1 MTTALSVASRM
12 SLPDYVHDA
21 LRYDRHPQVRT
32 LAFHRF
38 FGAPIREAA
47 DGGATPTFE
56 HMDDQRVAFR
66 AAFILSEAIELLE
79 KGLGLNV
86 TLQVSGNAMAP
97 AYHANGSDNG
107 ELTSAI
113 EAAMADA
120 GPCRDLEQ
128 VVDALGDLN
137 VVVNGFAIELGVN
150 MQVVDAEILASNMT
164 KADNGRPIISDGEDG
179 HPKGKILKGP
189 EFMEPQILAALGLLE
204 V

>member
-12 SLPDYVHDA
+12 ALPDYAHDA

-47 DGGATPTFE
+47 DGGATPTFD

-66 AAFILSEAIELLE
+66 AAFIMSEAIELLE
-79 KGLGLNV
+79 KGLGLSV
-86 TLQVSGNAMAP
+86 EIDISGGPDGKRFTAIGSGNGGLTDAILGAMGDAP
-97 AYHANGSDNG
+97 G
-107 ELTSAI
+107 
-113 EAAMADA
+113 
-120 GPCRDLEQ
+120 CRDLEQ

-150 MQVVDAEILASNMT
+150 MQVVDAEILASNLT

-189 EFMEPQILAALGLLE
+189 DFVEPQIMAALGLLE

>member
-21 LRYDRHPQVRT
+21 LRYDRHPQART

-38 FGAPIREAA
+38 FGAPIRGAD
-47 DGGATPTFE
+47 DGGATPTFDY
-56 HMDDQRVAFR
+56 MDDQRVAFR
-66 AAFILSEAIELLE
+66 AGFILSEAIELLE
-79 KGLGLNV
+79 KGLGLTV
-86 TLQVSGNAMAP
+86 TLQVAGHKDAP

-113 EAAMADA
+113 EAAMGDA

-164 KADNGRPIISDGEDG
+164 KADNGRPIISDGNDG
-179 HPKGKILKGP
+179 HPAGKILKGP
-189 EFMEPQILAALGLLE
+189 QFMEPQLMLALGLLE